1 MAQPPTADAR
11 PPQKPV
17 TKPPGKGLAVASLVC
32 GIGGLPTCGL
42 SAVAGVILGIV
53 ALVKLGKAGATSGKG
68 LAIAGVVVS
77 GLGVLLIPVMAMLV
91 AITLP
96 AFTSARDQARKM
108 AFMNNMNQLSVATMI
123 YTTDQGGRLPPHQS
137 WQEELERQGHV
148 GHIDDLTRAPSEPEA
163 GRAVAMNAALGGLP
177 IDAVPSA
184 TRTVLF
190 FECRPGSP
198 PAGGPELLPPEPR
211 YRGGYVIAFCD
222 GHIEAVQPEEVGR
235 LVWDP
240 RRP

>member
-17 TKPPGKGLAVASLVC
+17 TKPPGKGLAVASLIC
-32 GIGGLPTCGL
+32 GIGGLLTCGL

-68 LAIAGVVVS
+68 LAIAGVVVA

-108 AFMNNMNQLSVATMI
+108 AFMNNMKQLSVATMV
-123 YTTDQGGRLPPHQS
+123 YTTEQDGRLPPPNE
-137 WQEELERQGHV
+137 WPEKLEKYLGMPAEEAA
-148 GHIDDLTRAPSEPEA
+148 RAPSDPEA

-240 RRP
+240 RSP